1 MKADSFGIFFFF
13 LDAKHLYA
21 ALPWFSFSLFYIL
34 VFSVHIDNV
43 NAAKSGTVLVNLSVN
58 VYINYIYIYIYIY
71 DRVSVK
77 F

>member
-1 MKADSFGIFFFF
+1 MKADSFGIFFLF
-13 LDAKHLYA
+13 LDAKHLFT
-21 ALPWFSFSLFYIL
+21 ALHWFSFSLFYIL

-43 NAAKSGTVLVNLSVN
+43 NAAKGGTVLVNLSVN
-58 VYINYIYIYIYIY
+58 VYINNYIYIYIY